1 MLKPVRFPT
10 QTRSTSK
17 ALSKRIHLGIWLDF
31 EVPQERTLE
40 RKYLSY
46 LNGSTPGWALL
57 ERDRS
62 HCFITRGAA
71 EREPHTA
78 ASTPANTRA
87 DTYSSH
93 MLSLFIC
100 VPYRVWTTC
109 LHPSEPTNPLS

>member
-17 ALSKRIHLGIWLDF
+17 HSHRDLGHGLSVKVDF

-40 RKYLSY
+40 RKYLSS

-62 HCFITRGAA
+62 HCSITHGAA

-78 ASTPANTRA
+78 ASTPAITRA

-93 MLSLFIC
+93 MGSCFIC
-100 VPYRVWTTC
+100 R
-109 LHPSEPTNPLS
+109 LHE